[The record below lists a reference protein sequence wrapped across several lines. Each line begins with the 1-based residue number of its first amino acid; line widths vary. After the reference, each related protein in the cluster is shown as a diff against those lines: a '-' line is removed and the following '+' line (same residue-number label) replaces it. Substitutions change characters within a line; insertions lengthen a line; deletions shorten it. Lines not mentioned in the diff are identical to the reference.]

1 MVLATLTPRLEL
13 RHIAA
18 LMTAVVLLAGA
29 ILIPQKAVAQ
39 QGEGEMPPM
48 VQVVESPKSFAETVD
63 AFRLEVEAA
72 GWSLLNETNMAGVLS
87 ERGYTIEPVIIF
99 DACSGRYSA
108 QILGEDEARPMS
120 AFMPCRVSI
129 YQTSDESVF
138 IARVNSGAFTEMMDP
153 MVADVM
159 AASDAEIAEI
169 IEATIR

>member
-1 MVLATLTPRLEL
+1 MVLATVTPRPDL
-13 RHIAA
+13 RHLAA
-18 LMTAVVLLAGA
+18 QMMAAVLLAAA
-29 ILIPQKAVAQ
+29 ILMPQTVAAQ

-63 AFRLEVEAA
+63 AFRVEVERA

-87 ERGYTIEPVIIF
+87 ARGYTIDPVIIF

-108 QILGEDEARPMS
+108 EILGQDEARPMS

-138 IARVNSGAFTEMMDP
+138 IARMNSGAFTEMMDP
-153 MVADVM
+153 MVAEVM